1 MPQLK
6 EKLKPVAIVA
16 LFVFVA
22 VAMTALRPAP
32 VKISTP
38 ENAIA
43 VKTQK
48 VQATQVRL
56 AVESQGSVLP
66 RTRTSL
72 ISEVS
77 GAVLE
82 VSPQFIVGG
91 RFEQGDTLLRLDPTD
106 YEVALQRAEARLISR
121 NAQLTFEQARATQ
134 AKKEWAM
141 TGRPA
146 SEAPILAL
154 REPYLAEARANV
166 LQAEAEVKQAQQKLR
181 RTTIR
186 APYAGIV
193 SAKSVDV
200 GQYVTVGTPLGK
212 TFAIDFVEVRLPLT
226 DKDLS
231 MMEDIGFFSA
241 ATAPTVM
248 LSATVGG
255 TEVQWSGALVRSEGV
270 VNELNRSQYV
280 VVQVEDPYGVGSNP
294 SSPPLLVGT
303 FVRAA
308 LAGKKLNNVF
318 KVPRHAMLQ
327 GNKVALVD
335 AQSRLRLV
343 SVESSFGNDEFYFV
357 SAGVKEGDELIV
369 SALGIP
375 IDGMKVNP
383 RKKATEGEANNG
395 Q

>member
-22 VAMTALRPAP
+22 AAMTALRPAP

-48 VQATQVRL
+48 IQATQVRL

-134 AKKEWAM
+134 AKKRM
-141 TGRPA
+141 G
-146 SEAPILAL
+146 
-154 REPYLAEARANV
+154 N
-166 LQAEAEVKQAQQKLR
+166 
-181 RTTIR
+181 
-186 APYAGIV
+186 
-193 SAKSVDV
+193 D
-200 GQYVTVGTPLGK
+200 
-212 TFAIDFVEVRLPLT
+212 
-226 DKDLS
+226 
-231 MMEDIGFFSA
+231 
-241 ATAPTVM
+241 
-248 LSATVGG
+248 
-255 TEVQWSGALVRSEGV
+255 
-270 VNELNRSQYV
+270 
-280 VVQVEDPYGVGSNP
+280 
-294 SSPPLLVGT
+294 
-303 FVRAA
+303 RAA
-308 LAGKKLNNVF
+308 C
-318 KVPRHAMLQ
+318 H
-327 GNKVALVD
+327 
-335 AQSRLRLV
+335 
-343 SVESSFGNDEFYFV
+343 
-357 SAGVKEGDELIV
+357 
-369 SALGIP
+369 
-375 IDGMKVNP
+375 
-383 RKKATEGEANNG
+383 
-395 Q
+395 

>member
-1 MPQLK
+1 LK

-56 AVESQGSVLP
+56 EVESQGSVLP

-106 YEVALQRAEARLISR
+106 YEVALQRAEARLISL

-200 GQYVTVGTPLGK
+200 GQYVTVGTPLGN

-255 TEVQWSGALVRSEGV
+255 VQVQWSGALVRSEGV
-270 VNELNRSQYV
+270 VNELNRSRYV
-280 VVQVEDPYGVGSNP
+280 VVQVEDPYGVRSSL

-303 FVRAA
+303 FVRAF

-318 KVPRHAMLQ
+318 KVPRHAMLE

-335 AQSRLRLV
+335 TQSRLRLTP
-343 SVESSFGNDEFYFV
+343 VESSFGNDEFYFV

-383 RKKATEGEANNG
+383 RKKTADREANNG

>member
-1 MPQLK
+1 LK

-56 AVESQGSVLP
+56 EVESQGSVLP

-106 YEVALQRAEARLISR
+106 YEVALQRAEARLISL

-200 GQYVTVGTPLGK
+200 GQYVTVGTPLGN

-255 TEVQWSGALVRSEGV
+255 VQVQWSGALVRSEGV
-270 VNELNRSQYV
+270 VNELNRSRYV
-280 VVQVEDPYGVGSNP
+280 VVQVEDPYGVRSSS

-303 FVRAA
+303 FVRAF

-318 KVPRHAMLQ
+318 KVPRHAMLE

-335 AQSRLRLV
+335 TQSRLRLTP
-343 SVESSFGNDEFYFV
+343 VESSFGNDEFYFV

-383 RKKATEGEANNG
+383 RKKTADREANNG

>member
-1 MPQLK
+1 LK

-56 AVESQGSVLP
+56 EVESQGSVLP

-106 YEVALQRAEARLISR
+106 YEVALQRAEARLISL

-200 GQYVTVGTPLGK
+200 GQYVTVGTPLGN

-255 TEVQWSGALVRSEGV
+255 VQVQWSGALVRSEGV
-270 VNELNRSQYV
+270 VNELNRSRYV
-280 VVQVEDPYGVGSNP
+280 VVQVEDPYGVR
-294 SSPPLLVGT
+294 SSLSSSPLLVGT
-303 FVRAA
+303 FVRAF

-318 KVPRHAMLQ
+318 KVPRHAMLE

-335 AQSRLRLV
+335 TQSRLRLTP
-343 SVESSFGNDEFYFV
+343 VESSFGNDEFYFV

-383 RKKATEGEANNG
+383 RKKTADREANNG